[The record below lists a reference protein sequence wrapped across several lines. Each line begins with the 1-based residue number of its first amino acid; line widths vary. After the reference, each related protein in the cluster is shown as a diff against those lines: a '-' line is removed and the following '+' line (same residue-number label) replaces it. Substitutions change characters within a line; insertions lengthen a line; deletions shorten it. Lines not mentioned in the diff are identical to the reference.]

1 MNLCNIIISRPAMNL
16 ILLSNQSKIQKFMN
30 IVKVYLQI
38 LQKMENK
45 ILQKIL
51 RPAICKS
58 GFYNNKKQQK

>member
-1 MNLCNIIISRPAMNL
+1 
-16 ILLSNQSKIQKFMN
+16 MN